1 MLSSIRNVFKA
12 LYLKRLVKHG
22 LVVGSDFQMEKGCNI
37 DANFPWLIEIGNNVT
52 FASNVCLLAHDG
64 STKKLVG
71 YSKVGK
77 VSIGDNVFIGY
88 GSIVMPN
95 VRIGNGCVVG
105 ANSVVTRSLPDGVVA
120 AGSPAKVLMTVEEF
134 VERTKKVTKSAGG
147 GLWVRVSS
155 CIDHVRSNAANARRA
170 RQRYGLDSIKTIAV
184 AASMVFAAFNNPL
197 FIGRYHSA

>member
-1 MLSSIRNVFKA
+1 MLGSIRNAFKA

-77 VSIGDNVFIGY
+77 VSVGDNVFIGY

-95 VRIGNGCVVG
+95 VRIGDGCVVG
-105 ANSVVTRSLPDGVVA
+105 ANSVVTRSLPNGVVA

-134 VERTKKVTKSAGG
+134 EERTKKSYQIRGR
-147 GLWVRVSS
+147 GLWVRVPS
-155 CIDHVRSNAANARRA
+155 CIDYVRSNAANARRA
-170 RQRYGLDSIKTIAV
+170 RRRYGLDSIKTIAV
-184 AASMVFAAFNNPL
+184 AASMVFAAFNNSL
-197 FIGRYHSA
+197 IIGR

>member
-1 MLSSIRNVFKA
+1 MLGFIRNAFKA
-12 LYLKRLVKHG
+12 LYLKRLIKHG

-77 VSIGDNVFIGY
+77 VSVGDNVFIGF

-95 VRIGNGCVVG
+95 VRIGDGCVVG
-105 ANSVVTRSLPDGVVA
+105 ANSVVTRSLPNGVVA

-134 VERTKKVTKSAGG
+134 EERTKKVTKSGG
-147 GLWVRVSS
+147 GVYWSEFL
-155 CIDHVRSNAANARRA
+155 RA
-170 RQRYGLDSIKTIAV
+170 SITYDRMQQMREELDGGMGLI
-184 AASMVFAAFNNPL
+184 L
-197 FIGRYHSA
+197 

>member
-1 MLSSIRNVFKA
+1 MLGSIRNAFKA

-77 VSIGDNVFIGY
+77 VSVGDNVFIGY

-95 VRIGNGCVVG
+95 VHIGDGCVVG
-105 ANSVVTRSLPDGVVA
+105 ANSVVTRSLPNGVVA

-134 VERTKKVTKSAGG
+134 EERTKKVTKSGG
-147 GLWVRVSS
+147 GVYGSEFL
-155 CIDHVRSNAANARRA
+155 RA
-170 RQRYGLDSIKTIAV
+170 SITYDRMQQMREELDGGMGLI
-184 AASMVFAAFNNPL
+184 L
-197 FIGRYHSA
+197 

>member
-134 VERTKKVTKSAGG
+134 AGRTKKATEGRGPYESEYLRGSITLDRIQQIREDLNGG
-147 GLWVRVSS
+147 MGL
-155 CIDHVRSNAANARRA
+155 I
-170 RQRYGLDSIKTIAV
+170 L
-184 AASMVFAAFNNPL
+184 
-197 FIGRYHSA
+197 

>member
-1 MLSSIRNVFKA
+1 MLASIRNTIKS
-12 LYLKRLVKHG
+12 LYLKRLIKHG

-88 GSIVMPN
+88 GSIVMPS
-95 VRIGNGCVVG
+95 VRIGDGCVVG

-120 AGSPAKVLMTVEEF
+120 AGSPAKVLMTVGEF
-134 VERTKKVTKSAGG
+134 VERTKKATEFGG
-147 GLWVRVSS
+147 GP
-155 CIDHVRSNAANARRA
+155 
-170 RQRYGLDSIKTIAV
+170 YGSEYLRGAITFDRIQQMREELDAGMGLI
-184 AASMVFAAFNNPL
+184 L
-197 FIGRYHSA
+197 

>member
-1 MLSSIRNVFKA
+1 MLDSIRKILKS
-12 LYLKRLVKHG
+12 LYLKRLVKYG

-71 YSKVGK
+71 FSKVGK

-120 AGSPAKVLMTVEEF
+120 AGSPAKVLMTVEKF
-134 VERTKKVTKSAGG
+134 AERTKKVTEGRGPYGSSYLRGLISPDLKQQMREELDGG
-147 GLWVRVSS
+147 MGL
-155 CIDHVRSNAANARRA
+155 I
-170 RQRYGLDSIKTIAV
+170 L
-184 AASMVFAAFNNPL
+184 
-197 FIGRYHSA
+197 

>member
-1 MLSSIRNVFKA
+1 MLGSIRNILKSF
-12 LYLKRLVKHG
+12 YLKRLVKHG

-77 VSIGDNVFIGY
+77 VSIGDNVFVGY

-95 VRIGNGCVVG
+95 VRIGDGCVVG
-105 ANSVVTRSLPDGVVA
+105 ANSVVTSSLPDGVVA
-120 AGSPAKVLMTVEEF
+120 AGSPAKVLMTVGEF
-134 VERTKKVTKSAGG
+134 AERTKGATEGRGPYESEYLRGSITPDRIRQMREDLNGG
-147 GLWVRVSS
+147 MGL
-155 CIDHVRSNAANARRA
+155 I
-170 RQRYGLDSIKTIAV
+170 L
-184 AASMVFAAFNNPL
+184 
-197 FIGRYHSA
+197 

>member
-1 MLSSIRNVFKA
+1 
-12 LYLKRLVKHG
+12 
-22 LVVGSDFQMEKGCNI
+22 MEKGCNI

-77 VSIGDNVFIGY
+77 VSVGDNVFIGF

-95 VRIGNGCVVG
+95 VRIGDGCVVG
-105 ANSVVTRSLPDGVVA
+105 ANSVVTRSLPNGVVA

-134 VERTKKVTKSAGG
+134 EERTKKGYQIRG
-147 GLWVRVSS
+147 RGLRVRVSS
-155 CIDHVRSNAANARRA
+155 CIDYVRSNAANARRA
-170 RQRYGLDSIKTIAV
+170 RRRYGLDSIKRLLWLHHGIRSV
-184 AASMVFAAFNNPL
+184 
-197 FIGRYHSA
+197 

>member
-147 GLWVRVSS
+147 VYGSEFL
-155 CIDHVRSNAANARRA
+155 RA
-170 RQRYGLDSIKTIAV
+170 SITYDRMQQMREELDSGMGLI
-184 AASMVFAAFNNPL
+184 L
-197 FIGRYHSA
+197 

>member
-1 MLSSIRNVFKA
+1 MLGSIRNAFKA

-77 VSIGDNVFIGY
+77 VSVGDNVFIGCRTFV
-88 GSIVMPN
+88 SVMD
-95 VRIGNGCVVG
+95 
-105 ANSVVTRSLPDGVVA
+105 A
-120 AGSPAKVLMTVEEF
+120 
-134 VERTKKVTKSAGG
+134 
-147 GLWVRVSS
+147 LWVPILSLRAVCPMGSLRLGLPL
-155 CIDHVRSNAANARRA
+155 RS
-170 RQRYGLDSIKTIAV
+170 
-184 AASMVFAAFNNPL
+184 
-197 FIGRYHSA
+197 

>member
-1 MLSSIRNVFKA
+1 MLGSIRNAFKS

-52 FASNVCLLAHDG
+52 FASKVCLLAHDG

-77 VSIGDNVFIGY
+77 VFIGDSVFIGY

-95 VRIGNGCVVG
+95 VRIGNRCVVG
-105 ANSVVTRSLPDGVVA
+105 ANSVVTRNLPDGVVA

-134 VERTKKVTKSAGG
+134 AERAKKSTEFRGPYGSEYLRGSITPDRMQQMREELGG
-147 GLWVRVSS
+147 GM
-155 CIDHVRSNAANARRA
+155 
-170 RQRYGLDSIKTIAV
+170 GLI
-184 AASMVFAAFNNPL
+184 L
-197 FIGRYHSA
+197 